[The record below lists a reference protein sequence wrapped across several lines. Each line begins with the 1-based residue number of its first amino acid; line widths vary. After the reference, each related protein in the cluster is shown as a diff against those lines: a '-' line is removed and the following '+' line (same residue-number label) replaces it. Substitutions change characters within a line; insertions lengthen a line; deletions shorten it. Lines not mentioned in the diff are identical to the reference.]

1 MAERS
6 SSVNVNQSEEGAS
19 MVNSKIIFVNASRN
33 KDGNTVQMAEKM
45 LEGIKYEQVNLVD
58 YNIAFLGQEDMND
71 EFQDFLTD
79 IEGAETI
86 VIGTP
91 VYWHSM
97 SGSLKTMIDRLY
109 ELQDNDFSLKGKNL
123 YFFMQGSAPTDLAI
137 ESTEYIIE
145 RVAAQTGMN
154 LIGVA
159 DNDEEINE
167 LHEQLLAE

>member
-1 MAERS
+1 MKKLRIGLISFLSVFLVACSSSQTSGTTMAERS
-6 SSVNVNQSEEGAS
+6 SSVNVNQSEEVAS

-97 SGSLKTMIDRLY
+97 SGSLKTCLLY
-109 ELQDNDFSLKGKNL
+109 TSD
-123 YFFMQGSAPTDLAI
+123 
-137 ESTEYIIE
+137 
-145 RVAAQTGMN
+145 AA
-154 LIGVA
+154 
-159 DNDEEINE
+159 DD
-167 LHEQLLAE
+167 